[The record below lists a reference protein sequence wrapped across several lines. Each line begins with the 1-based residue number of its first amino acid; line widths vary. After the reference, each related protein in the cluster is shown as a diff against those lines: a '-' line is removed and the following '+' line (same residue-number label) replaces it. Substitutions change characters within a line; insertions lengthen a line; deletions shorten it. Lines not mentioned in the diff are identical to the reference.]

1 MILNVVNCI
10 ERRPHVLDKKEKVK
24 GGGGGRGGQNS
35 ACKQWKQ
42 QETRS
47 KNQNPIPLKKVFV
60 CQNKSNQ
67 IKQDFLLLNF
77 YSDRRITKEKRKRQ
91 QL

>member
-24 GGGGGRGGQNS
+24 GGGRGKIFLAN
-35 ACKQWKQ
+35 WKQ
-42 QETRS
+42 QETSS

-60 CQNKSNQ
+60 KKNPTKLNK
-67 IKQDFLLLNF
+67 IF
-77 YSDRRITKEKRKRQ
+77 YYKLFQ
-91 QL
+91 

>member
-24 GGGGGRGGQNS
+24 GGGEGAEFSLETVEARGNQ
-35 ACKQWKQ
+35 KQ
-42 QETRS
+42 EP
-47 KNQNPIPLKKVFV
+47 NPIPLKKVFV
-60 CQNKSNQ
+60 CQKKSNQ

-77 YSDRRITKEKRKRQ
+77 YNDRRITKEKRKRQ